1 MYSSFTKPDIKK
13 QASRKRNWQ
22 KTIREMFF
30 KEDKKKSEHQKLVNE
45 KK

>member
-1 MYSSFTKPDIKK
+1 MMNLSRPIRLLKDRK
-13 QASRKRNWQ
+13 QKQ

-45 KK
+45 KKK